1 MARPTVFEPAH
12 IETARAMS
20 FGGATDR
27 EVAEYLSV
35 DESTVHRWK
44 HEHPEFGAALTTGK
58 AAADRRVE
66 HSLYRKAV
74 GYSFDSEKI
83 FHHEGVVTRVPLVEH
98 VPPSDTAA
106 IFWLKNRNPEQY
118 REKTEVEVNMKY
130 DLAAEIAKR
139 RARVAEEGATDER
152 SADLTARGSDVRAR
166 LAAADDKQPE

>member
-1 MARPTVFEPAH
+1 MARPTVFEIAH

-27 EVAEYLSV
+27 EVAEYLGV

-44 HEHPEFGAALTTGK
+44 HEHPEFAAALTIGK

-74 GYSFDSEKI
+74 GYSFDAIK
-83 FHHEGVVTRVPLVEH
+83 FHAHEGKVTETPYVEH

-106 IFWLKNRNPEQY
+106 IFWLKNRMPEQY
-118 REKTEVEVNMKY
+118 REKSEVDVNMNY

-152 SADLTARGSDVRAR
+152 SADLMARGSDVRAR